1 MAETDDAPRVRAR
14 GLSGV
19 GEQALAIAAAHGSA
33 ARNDAEA
40 ARTLASLDLDSPIP
54 PEVLVTV
61 AEIISYICRA
71 DRRAPEAPERAA
83 ATPGTAP

>member
-1 MAETDDAPRVRAR
+1 MAETDDAPRVRAS

-19 GEQALAIAAAHGSA
+19 GEQVLAIAAAHGSA

-71 DRRAPEAPERAA
+71 DRRARGAPERAA
-83 ATPGTAP
+83 PTQGAGP

>member
-1 MAETDDAPRVRAR
+1 MAETDDAPRVRAS

-19 GEQALAIAAAHGSA
+19 GEQVLAIAAAHGGT
-33 ARNDAEA
+33 ARDDAEA

-61 AEIISYICRA
+61 AEIITYICRA
-71 DRRAPEAPERAA
+71 DRRAREAADSVA
-83 ATPGTAP
+83 ATEGAAP